1 MQFSV
6 LSVELTL
13 ITPTQYLY
21 ISVLL
26 SLLLPLLF
34 YHICTHICML
44 QITALQLY
52 STFN

>member
-26 SLLLPLLF
+26 SLLLPLTILPYMYTHLYVTDYCSATIF
-34 YHICTHICML
+34 YL
-44 QITALQLY
+44 
-52 STFN
+52 